1 MKKIRAGRDQ
11 LSEFALAFAEFN
23 DDILFGK
30 VWAKE
35 DVINQKTRSIL
46 TITVL
51 ITSGIFDSS
60 FEHHMQNAKNN
71 GVSKKEIADIITH
84 ISFYAGWP
92 KAWAAFRV
100 VKKIWEE

>member
-1 MKKIRAGRDQ
+1 MKKVTAGRDQ
-11 LSEFALAFAEFN
+11 LSEFASDFAEFN

-30 VWAKE
+30 VWAKD

-84 ISFYAGWP
+84 IAFYVGWP

-100 VKKIWEE
+100 AKKIWEE

>member
-1 MKKIRAGRDQ
+1 MKKVTAGRDQ
-11 LSEFALAFAEFN
+11 LSEFAPDFAEFN

-35 DVINQKTRSIL
+35 DVINQKTRSVL

-51 ITSGIFDSS
+51 ITGGIFDSS
-60 FEHHMQNAKNN
+60 FEHHMKNARNN
-71 GVSKKEIADIITH
+71 CVSKKEIADIITH
-84 ISFYAGWP
+84 IAFYAGWP

-100 VKKIWEE
+100 AKKI